1 MRTLRQLHI
10 FLGVFFAPFLIYFS
24 LSGAWQVFRFNDLP
38 REGTPSSSQKI
49 LHALSDPHTHAT
61 LPGND
66 AKKEQ
71 SLLFKFFEIAMAV
84 GFVVTAVLGIQ
95 MALQIAR
102 QRRAVLVALV
112 AGTVIPILFLV
123 LHSV

>member
-38 REGTPSSSQKI
+38 REGTPTTAQKI
-49 LHALSDPHTHAT
+49 LHALSDTHTHAT

-66 AKKEQ
+66 AKTEQ
-71 SLLFKFFEIAMAV
+71 SLLFKFFEITMAM
-84 GFVVTAVLGIQ
+84 GFVITAVLGLK
-95 MALQIAR
+95 MAFQIAR
-102 QRRAVLVALV
+102 QRRAVIIALV
-112 AGTVIPILFLV
+112 AGTVIPLLFLV
-123 LHSV
+123 FTI